1 MALTCL
7 APCRLKVKIYFCS
20 CGCSLIQIDS
30 GESTSAEARPREAA
44 ASQNTAA
51 CIEACRLDELFAD
64 SKFLR
69 AESLIEL
76 VKAIMWAAGPV
87 NRIAASGEESDTAEV
102 RSNMQRG
109 HCSITAAN

>member
-1 MALTCL
+1 MAS
-7 APCRLKVKIYFCS
+7 R
-20 CGCSLIQIDS
+20 CSLISIES
-30 GESTSAEARPREAA
+30 GESAEARPREAA

-51 CIEACRLDELFAD
+51 CIEACRLDELFSD

-69 AESLIEL
+69 AESLIEM

-102 RSNMQRG
+102 CLIG
-109 HCSITAAN
+109 LY

>member
-1 MALTCL
+1 MCYRENLQDVNRLWCL
-7 APCRLKVKIYFCS
+7 
-20 CGCSLIQIDS
+20 CSLISIDS
-30 GESTSAEARPREAA
+30 GESAEARPREQA

-76 VKAIMWAAGPV
+76 VKATMWASGPV

-102 RSNMQRG
+102 GCKQNQ
-109 HCSITAAN
+109 CSRTSDGNSTVF